1 MVSSTL
7 SDRMKDKKLYKKE
20 RREVA
25 RFMRRLYRQGLTT
38 TSGGNISL
46 RLAGDIIV
54 ITPSATDKGRMK
66 WKEVGIMNLL
76 GENLTPDL
84 KPSIEYALHLG
95 IYKRN
100 SMVSA
105 VVHAHPVF
113 ATSYTATKCK
123 INTDLSAEA
132 RAICGN
138 PRFVPYALMGSK
150 ELADVVSEESAES
163 DVMLLEN
170 HGILTTG
177 PTLLS
182 AFDKIEVLENAA
194 KMSLIVEITG
204 KKRVLSASR
213 LHEIERMFR

>member
-1 MVSSTL
+1 
-7 SDRMKDKKLYKKE
+7 MKQNEKFKKE
-20 RREVA
+20 RKDVA
-25 RFMRRLYRQGLTT
+25 RFMRRLYKQGLTT

-46 RLAGDIIV
+46 RLPGDIVV

-84 KPSIEYALHLG
+84 KPSIEFALHLG

-105 VVHAHPVF
+105 IVHAHPVF
-113 ATSYTATKCK
+113 ATSFTATKCK
-123 INTDLSAEA
+123 INTSLTAEA

-138 PRFVPYALMGSK
+138 PKFVQYALMGSQ
-150 ELADVVSEESAES
+150 ELADIVSEEAAEA

-177 PTLLS
+177 PSLLS

-194 KMSLIVEITG
+194 KMSLILELTG
-204 KKRVLSASR
+204 KKSALSSAR